1 MQESSL
7 IAPECDNA
15 IRQPSAMAKT
25 MPFSCDRSKKKAESE
40 GVYCGRTRIP
50 HIA

>member
-15 IRQPSAMAKT
+15 IPELSAMART

-40 GVYCGRTRIP
+40 GVYRGQTRIP
-50 HIA
+50 HKA